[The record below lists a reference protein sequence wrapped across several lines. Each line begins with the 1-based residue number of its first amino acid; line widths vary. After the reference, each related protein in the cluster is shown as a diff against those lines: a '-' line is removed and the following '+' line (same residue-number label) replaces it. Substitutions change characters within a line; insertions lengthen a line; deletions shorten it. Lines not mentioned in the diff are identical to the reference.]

1 MLMDLLLFPRWLLSQ
16 DPLMTFLGSIIVSFG
31 VFRAGA
37 LLVST
42 LLFSLGDF
50 TNPRLLHEPEAQPS
64 LKSHLILSK
73 FLLRNPFLLIL
84 LS

>member
-1 MLMDLLLFPRWLLSQ
+1 MLMDLLLFPRWLLLP
-16 DPLMTFLGSIIVSFG
+16 DPLMTFLGSIIASFG
-31 VFRAGA
+31 VFRAGP

-42 LLFSLGDF
+42 LFFSLGDF
-50 TNPRLLHEPEAQPS
+50 TNPKLLHEAEAQPS

-73 FLLRNPFLLIL
+73 FLLRNPFPLIL